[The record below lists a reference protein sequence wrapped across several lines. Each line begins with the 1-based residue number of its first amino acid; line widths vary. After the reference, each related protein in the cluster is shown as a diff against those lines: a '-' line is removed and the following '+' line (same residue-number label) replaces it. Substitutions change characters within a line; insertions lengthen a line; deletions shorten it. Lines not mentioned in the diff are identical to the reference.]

1 MKKTPVT
8 AVAVTSHMPR
18 LEEALRRNGSLSDA
32 QQGTD
37 ELRSV
42 LVQPLTGRIVGL
54 RHGIYG
60 IRAQVQKFRVGSSCY
75 SMENLSF
82 EEGEPQ
88 KEGILPKG
96 RIPSLARQEDSNPD
110 LLVRTKH
117 SIRLSYWRK
126 TIKRNKA
133 F

>member
-18 LEEALRRNGSLSDA
+18 LEEALRRGDGSLSDA

-60 IRAQVQKFRVGSSCY
+60 IRAQVQKFR
-75 SMENLSF
+75 
-82 EEGEPQ
+82 
-88 KEGILPKG
+88 
-96 RIPSLARQEDSNPD
+96 
-110 LLVRTKH
+110 
-117 SIRLSYWRK
+117 
-126 TIKRNKA
+126 
-133 F
+133 